1 MSDSELIRRTLDTI
15 IDPCSAAAG
24 VPVGIVS
31 MGLLRDLSIASGPE
45 GVTVRVTLGLTEP
58 TCLMGYAFVP
68 QARALLAALPGV
80 AAVEVRLEPNA
91 GWSEADMA
99 PAYRA
104 LLAERRAAWHA
115 IGLEPAGKER
125 LR

>member
-1 MSDSELIRRTLDTI
+1 MSDSELVRRTLDSI

-24 VPVGIVS
+24 APVGIVS
-31 MGLLRDLSIASGPE
+31 MGLLRELSIAPGPA
-45 GVTVRVTLGLTEP
+45 GATVRVTLGLTEP

-91 GWSEADMA
+91 GWSEADLA

-104 LLAERRAAWHA
+104 LLAERRAARSA
-115 IGLEPAGKER
+115 IRLEPAGKDAAQ
-125 LR
+125 